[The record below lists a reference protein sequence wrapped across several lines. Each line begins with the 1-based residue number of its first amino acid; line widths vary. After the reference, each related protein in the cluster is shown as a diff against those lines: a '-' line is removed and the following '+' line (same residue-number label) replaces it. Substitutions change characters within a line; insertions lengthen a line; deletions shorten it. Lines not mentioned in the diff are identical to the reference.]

1 MCIHFLLAIV
11 VGIVVQAEASISGC
25 PVFPDNNVWNT
36 PIDKLSVH
44 SNSAEFIN
52 TIGATRPL
60 HPDFGQGL
68 NGIPYIVVPGNQKRV
83 NVTFDNAEQSE
94 PGPYPIPPNAPIEGG
109 PKSNGDRHVLVIE
122 NATCTLYET
131 WSSYPQNGGA
141 SWKAGSGAIFHLKT
155 NALRPN
161 TWTSADAAG
170 LPIFPGL
177 VRYDEVASGKIS
189 HALRFTVPET
199 RNTYVWP
206 ARHEASSR
214 TGQQYPP
221 LGVRFRLKENF
232 DISGFSNDV
241 KVILQALKTYGMFLA
256 DNGSPWFLSGEPNNN
271 WNDDVLVGEFH
282 KVMGAD
288 FEAVEESSF
297 MVDPN
302 SGEAK

>member
-1 MCIHFLLAIV
+1 MRAFLLALI
-11 VGIVVQAEASISGC
+11 VGIAVRVEASISGC
-25 PVFPDNNVWNT
+25 PVFPDNNIWNT
-36 PIDKLSVH
+36 PIDKLPVH

-52 TIGATRPL
+52 TIGSTKSL

-83 NVTFDNAEQSE
+83 NVTFDYADQSD

-109 PKSNGDRHVLVIE
+109 PKSDGDRHVLVIE

-141 SWKAGSGAIFHLKT
+141 SWKVGSGAIFHLRT
-155 NALRPN
+155 NGLRPN

-177 VRYDEVASGKIS
+177 IRYDEVASGKIS
-189 HALRFTVPET
+189 HALRFTAPET

-221 LGVRFRLKENF
+221 LGIRFRLKQGF
-232 DISGFSNDV
+232 DISGFSKEV

-256 DNGSPWFLSGEPNNN
+256 DNGSSWFISGEPNDH
-271 WNDDVLVGEFH
+271 WNDDVLVGEFR
-282 KVMGAD
+282 KVMGSD
-288 FEAVEESSF
+288 FEAVEESSL